1 MGGSNDED
9 TNKFG
14 LCLASKMNI
23 VETFGPNL
31 IDHTTNAAGEVKFT
45 TTDGISWK
53 YIGDG
58 LNGNDVIIN
67 IKPTDHSKNN
77 PCSYSTTCL
86 KPNEFKFRIDND
98 GGIRPADALGMAYLQ
113 NPMDTRS
120 GATDR
125 NLAAQIVEE
134 AQSATDIDRMSTALT
149 KIVGKTTC
157 PTTSTTK

>member
-1 MGGSNDED
+1 
-9 TNKFG
+9 
-14 LCLASKMNI
+14 
-23 VETFGPNL
+23 
-31 IDHTTNAAGEVKFT
+31 
-45 TTDGISWK
+45 
-53 YIGDG
+53 
-58 LNGNDVIIN
+58 
-67 IKPTDHSKNN
+67 
-77 PCSYSTTCL
+77 
-86 KPNEFKFRIDND
+86 
-98 GGIRPADALGMAYLQ
+98 MAYLQ